1 MEYRIAKA
9 SEILFPR
16 PALKNSGTF
25 SADDSLLGSERMNR
39 QPSMFDN
46 PNIASFVS
54 LEDLANVDDIQQK
67 VQRIASAQNLQELIA
82 IKQQHFYFEVQTHGQ
97 VKLSD
102 VAEIIYMGAQPSE
115 TIARLAIETGITI
128 VVR

>member
-1 MEYRIAKA
+1 LEYLIAKA
-9 SEILFPR
+9 SEILSPR

-25 SADDSLLGSERMNR
+25 TADDSLFGSDRMTR

-54 LEDLANVDDIQQK
+54 LEDIANVDDIQQK
-67 VQRIASAQNLQELIA
+67 VQRIASAQNLQELMA
-82 IKQQHFYFEVQTHGQ
+82 IKQQHFYFEVQVHGQ

-102 VAEIIYMGAQPSE
+102 VAEILYLGTQPSE
-115 TIARLAIETGITI
+115 TIARLAIERGITI